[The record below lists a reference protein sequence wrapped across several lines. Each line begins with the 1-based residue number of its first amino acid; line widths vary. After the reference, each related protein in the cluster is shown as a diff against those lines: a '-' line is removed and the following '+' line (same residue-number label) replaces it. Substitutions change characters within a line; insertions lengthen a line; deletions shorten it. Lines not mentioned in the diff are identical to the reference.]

1 MPPHRLAY
9 RPTVMGTRG
18 VVTSAHPLAS
28 MAGIQMLLAGGN
40 AVDAAV
46 AVGSTLNVV
55 EPFMSSAGGI
65 GLMLI
70 SRGGERHVLDFIGR
84 APRAADAAGCTEDDL
99 AGGPKSCATPGN
111 LGGWLAALERFGT
124 MDRAR
129 VLAPAIGHAERGVP
143 LTFKNVEFFEAARAT
158 LGRSREAE
166 RLYLGNGGPRAGG
179 VVTYKELAATFR
191 QVAEGGAEVFCRG
204 PIAKAIARAVREAG
218 GWLGEEDLA
227 EFKPE
232 WREPATI
239 AYRGQ
244 QVYSMPPPFSAFQ
257 MLETLNI
264 LEGYDLRAWGH
275 NSVDYLHHLIEAVKL
290 GSADRLAY
298 AYSGQVPIAGLLSK
312 QYADSQRARID
323 AKRAAVSEGER
334 HTRER
339 LPNQITEGRPSTR
352 EGYAPSDSPATR
364 EGYAP
369 SDSPATREG
378 YAPSDSP
385 ATREGYAPSDSPATR
400 EGYAPSDS
408 PAKFADEH
416 TTHFACA
423 DAAGTVVSV
432 TQTLGVPFGSGFAV
446 PGTGIVLNN
455 ILKWMDRDP
464 VSPNVLR
471 PGRKAGTMMS
481 PTQVFRDGAFNVS
494 IGTPGSYG
502 ILQTTPQM
510 LLNVLEFGM
519 NIQEAIEAPRVRIYR
534 DRRIDAEARIPA
546 DTRAALAGRGHQV
559 NVIDEWSWI
568 VGGGQGIVRDRE
580 SGALMAGA
588 DPRRDGYAL
597 AI

>member
-9 RPTVMGTRG
+9 RPTVMGRRG

-28 MAGIQMLLAGGN
+28 MAGIEILLAGGN

-124 MDRAR
+124 MDRGR

-191 QVAEGGAEVFCRG
+191 QVAEGGAEVFYRG

-227 EFKPE
+227 EFKAE

-239 AYRGQ
+239 TYRGQ

-312 QYADSQRARID
+312 KYADSQRARID

-352 EGYAPSDSPATR
+352 EGYAPSDF
-364 EGYAP
+364 
-369 SDSPATREG
+369 
-378 YAPSDSP
+378 
-385 ATREGYAPSDSPATR
+385 PATR

-432 TQTLGVPFGSGFAV
+432 TQTLGVPFGSGFAI
-446 PGTGIVLNN
+446 PGTGLVLNN
-455 ILKWMDRDP
+455 ILKWMDLDP
-464 VSPNVLR
+464 ASPNVVR
-471 PGRKAGTMMS
+471 AGRKAGTMMS
-481 PTQVFRDGAFNVS
+481 PTQVFRDGAFALS

-502 ILQTTPQM
+502 ILQTTAQM

-519 NIQEAIEAPRVRIYR
+519 NVQEAIEAPRVRVYR
-534 DRRIDAEARIPA
+534 DRLVDAEARITPEV
-546 DTRAALAGRGHQV
+546 RAGLAARGHQV
-559 NVIDEWSWI
+559 NEIGDWSWI
-568 VGGGQGIVRDRE
+568 VGGGQGLMRDAA

-588 DPRRDGYAL
+588 DPRRDGYAV

>member
-1 MPPHRLAY
+1 MPPHRNAY

-28 MAGIQMLLAGGN
+28 MAGVRILLEGGN

-70 SRGGERHVLDFIGR
+70 SRAKSGERHVLDFIGR
-84 APRAADAAGCTEDDL
+84 TPRAADRDRATDDEL
-99 AGGPKSCATPGN
+99 AGGPKSCAIPGN
-111 LGGWLAALERFGT
+111 LGGWLAALERFGS
-124 MDRAR
+124 MPRQR
-129 VLAPAIGHAERGVP
+129 VLAPAIDLCESGVP
-143 LTFKNVEFFEAARAT
+143 LTWASVRFFEQARAT
-158 LGRSREAE
+158 LERSAEAQ
-166 RLYLGNGGPRAGG
+166 RLYLGNGGPRPGRIM
-179 VVTYKELAATFR
+179 TYKELGATFR
-191 QVAEGGAEVFCRG
+191 QVAEGGAEVFYRG
-204 PIAKAIARAVREAG
+204 PIARAIARAVTDAG
-218 GWLGEEDLA
+218 GWLTEADLA
-227 EFKPE
+227 AFSPE
-232 WREPATI
+232 WREPLTI
-239 AYRGQ
+239 SYRGYE
-244 QVYSMPPPFSAFQ
+244 VSSVPPPFSAFQ

-264 LEGYDLRAWGH
+264 LEGFDVAGWGQ
-275 NSVDYLHHLIEAVKL
+275 NSTEYLHHLVEAIKL

-298 AYSGQVPIAGLLSK
+298 AYSGEVPIRGLVSK
-312 QYADSQRARID
+312 AYAESQRKRID
-323 AKRAAVSEGER
+323 PSRAAVSEGER
-334 HTRER
+334 FNPAC
-339 LPNQITEGRPSTR
+339 LPGQVGEGH
-352 EGYAPSDSPATR
+352 PADFMN
-364 EGYAP
+364 EQ
-369 SDSPATREG
+369 
-378 YAPSDSP
+378 
-385 ATREGYAPSDSPATR
+385 
-400 EGYAPSDS
+400 
-408 PAKFADEH
+408 

-423 DAAGTVVSV
+423 DAGGTVVSV

-446 PGTGIVLNN
+446 PGTGLVLNN

-464 VSPNVLR
+464 ASPNVLR

-481 PTQVFRDGAFNVS
+481 PTQVFRQGAFAIS

-502 ILQTTPQM
+502 ILQTQPQM

-519 NIQEAIEAPRVRIYR
+519 HIQEAIEAPRIRVYR
-534 DRRIDAEARIPA
+534 DRLLDAEARIPA
-546 DTRAALAGRGHQV
+546 ETREALGRRGHEV

-568 VGGGQGIVRDRE
+568 VGGGQGIARDAE